1 VKTLTVFLLGLLM
14 QACASIDTD
23 YCSVTENNCTFVL
36 YSEGDD
42 EQFAVNQ
49 ARASERFTP
58 ASTFKIANSLI
69 ALETNTLSGPDQ
81 LLVVDLDKY
90 PEESWWQPGWAT
102 QTYDLRGAF
111 QNSVYPIYRS
121 IASAIGQQNM
131 ANYLAVFNYGNRDI
145 SSGLDSFWVD
155 GSLEIS
161 ALEQIEFLQ
170 KLYHNEFALKQESLD
185 GLKEI
190 MLVEETDTYKM
201 YAKTGAALVG
211 ENNAVLW
218 YVGFIENDT
227 GLHYFAFNMHSAPAP
242 GNAQLRIELTRNYLR
257 SQKII

>member
-1 VKTLTVFLLGLLM
+1 MKTLTVILLALLI
-14 QACASIDTD
+14 QACASIETD
-23 YCSVTENNCTFVL
+23 YCSDTENNCTFVL
-36 YSEGDD
+36 YSEGED
-42 EQFAVNQ
+42 ELFVVNQ
-49 ARASERFTP
+49 LKASERFTP

-69 ALETNTLSGPDQ
+69 ALETNTLSGTDQ
-81 LLVVDLDKY
+81 LLAVDLDKY

-102 QTYDLRGAF
+102 ESYDLRGAF

-131 ANYLAVFNYGNRDI
+131 TNYLAVFDYGNLDI
-145 SSGLDSFWVD
+145 SSGLDSFWVN

-170 KLYHNEFALKQESLD
+170 KLYHNEFALKQENLN

-201 YAKTGAALVG
+201 YAKTGAALVE

-218 YVGFIENDT
+218 YVGFIENTT

-242 GNAQLRIELTRNYLR
+242 GNAQLRIDLTRDYL
-257 SQKII
+257 QKQGVI